1 MNRTGRNK
9 PTKPT
14 IETSRVAQHETG
26 CWAHVLDRAI
36 PCIRLYV
43 AKNEASDACFTEN
56 RMLGRQQHD
65 ASPFLERGSA
75 PEARPQLRLPRRGGY
90 LSRPSVADLQT
101 GPAQH
106 WPDVDVAKVL
116 GRLQQT
122 EVAPFQWTVCQL
134 AVYVLVMAA
143 CMSAS

>member
-1 MNRTGRNK
+1 MRACRFGWLFSADSTSTRAQASACVMNRSGRNK

-26 CWAHVLDRAI
+26 CLAHVLNRAI

-65 ASPFLERGSA
+65 PCPFLERGSA

-90 LSRPSVADLQT
+90 LSRPSVANEVPLS
-101 GPAQH
+101 PAA
-106 WPDVDVAKVL
+106 VATL
-116 GRLQQT
+116 SA
-122 EVAPFQWTVCQL
+122 APL
-134 AVYVLVMAA
+134 AGDG
-143 CMSAS
+143 